1 MKVTEL
7 DFAQVNNFSIFKTT
21 TPLADSRKVNILH
34 QLIGYT
40 ERTSALLPRIKAI
53 LICPYEDRSV
63 AVRVYRSV
71 ESSER
76 NVRPTCH
83 PAQEVQPPP
92 LDWSEI
98 KPAIIS
104 PGVVCC
110 LCVSCCLLSVVWG
123 CDCHLFRAR
132 TLLCFHK
139 ISKHL
144 HPRYDFETRG
154 TL

>member
-7 DFAQVNNFSIFKTT
+7 DFAQVNNFSILKTT

-34 QLIGYT
+34 QLIGCT

-53 LICPYEDRSV
+53 LICPYEDRLV

-83 PAQEVQPPP
+83 PAQEVHPLLPP
-92 LDWSEI
+92 DWSEI
-98 KPAIIS
+98 KPAINN

-110 LCVSCCLLSVVWG
+110 LCLSCCLLSGDVTVAYLG
-123 CDCHLFRAR
+123 LG